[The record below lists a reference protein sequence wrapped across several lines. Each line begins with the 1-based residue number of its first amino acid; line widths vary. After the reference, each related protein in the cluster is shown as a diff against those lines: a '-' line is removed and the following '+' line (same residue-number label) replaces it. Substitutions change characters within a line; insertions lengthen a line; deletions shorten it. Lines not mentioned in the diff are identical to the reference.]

1 MSLRIRA
8 ELRADEQAIGAVTR
22 AAFLEAEHA
31 GHNEQDIVRALR
43 RSGALSLSLVA
54 VDESGEIVGHVAIS
68 PVTISDG
75 SRDWYGL
82 GPISVRPAMQ
92 RRGVGSELMDKAL
105 AELRERGAAGCVL
118 VGDPRYYGRFGF
130 LPESKLIYPGVPP
143 EYFQA
148 LRWRGEWPRGT
159 VKYHEA
165 FG

>member
-1 MSLRIRA
+1 MTIRIRS
-8 ELRADEQAIGAVTR
+8 ELRSDEEAIEAVTI

-31 GHNEQDIVRALR
+31 SHNEQDIVRALR
-43 RSGALSLSLVA
+43 RSGALAVSLVA
-54 VDESGEIVGHVAIS
+54 VDEHGRIIGHVAIS
-68 PVTISDG
+68 PVRISDG

-82 GPISVRPAMQ
+82 GPISVQPAVQ
-92 RRGVGSELMDKAL
+92 RQGVGSELMDKAL

-130 LPESKLIYPGVPP
+130 RAEPALVYPGVPP

-159 VKYHEA
+159 VTYHEA
-165 FG
+165 FT